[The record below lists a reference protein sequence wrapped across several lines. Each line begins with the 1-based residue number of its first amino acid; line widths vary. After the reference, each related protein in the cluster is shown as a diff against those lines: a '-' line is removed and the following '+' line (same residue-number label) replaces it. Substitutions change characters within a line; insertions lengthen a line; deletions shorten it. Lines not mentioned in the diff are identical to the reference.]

1 MSTKAI
7 VKWLKGVF
15 SDFMIDASKNTNDPL
30 IPKMVSFFQNSTSGQ
45 RGSLSGMIKT
55 SQTTSIS
62 SQTKSKKPLN
72 PHLYLSNHIAYLLN
86 HICNLSNHITYLSNQ
101 IVPLPNQ
108 IIPLSNHIMIWFGR
122 FSGCRK
128 CSRSY
133 RKWYFQKWK
142 SPVISVSHKLSVR
155 MQCQNHSRLP
165 LMRSASR

>member
-1 MSTKAI
+1 MIIGGKHLKLKPVIFPPHLQEIGKVSILPST
-7 VKWLKGVF
+7 VPPLPGSMEGLGGLKGVF

-128 CSRSY
+128 CYRSY
-133 RKWYFQKWK
+133 RK
-142 SPVISVSHKLSVR
+142 
-155 MQCQNHSRLP
+155 
-165 LMRSASR
+165 

>member
-1 MSTKAI
+1 MRRWQFMYMSI
-7 VKWLKGVF
+7 ILKGVF

-45 RGSLSGMIKT
+45 RGSLSCTIKT

-101 IVPLPNQ
+101 IIPLPNQ

-133 RKWYFQKWK
+133 RK
-142 SPVISVSHKLSVR
+142 
-155 MQCQNHSRLP
+155 
-165 LMRSASR
+165 